1 MPFRLFFRTLQVQ
14 KSIINGVG
22 GRKSMFEKLLL
33 AITITFSINFF
44 FQVRLPDP
52 ANKDAIYQEHPEKI
66 TILVTRP
73 EK

>member
-1 MPFRLFFRTLQVQ
+1 
-14 KSIINGVG
+14 
-22 GRKSMFEKLLL
+22 MFEKLLL

-44 FQVRLPDP
+44 FHVRLPDP
-52 ANKDAIYQEHPEKI
+52 ANTDAIYQEHPEKI